1 MFKDKLIAAL
11 KVRESTDNNGD
22 KEMFRTINK
31 IQKQK
36 RLSSNE
42 FLKVY
47 NLLWKKGPTVLY
59 QSPEAR
65 DLNFQIDKKLSR
77 TLKSKKRDVK

>member
-11 KVRESTDNNGD
+11 KVGESTDNNGD

-36 RLSSNE
+36 RLSSDE
-42 FLKVY
+42 FLKVF

-59 QSPEAR
+59 QNPEAV
-65 DLNFQIDKKLSR
+65 DFHFQSIKSCPQP
-77 TLKSKKRDVK
+77 LKSRKRDVK

>member
-11 KVRESTDNNGD
+11 KVRESRDNNGD
-22 KEMFRTINK
+22 KEMFRTLNK

-36 RLSSNE
+36 RLSSIE

-47 NLLWKKGPTVLY
+47 NLLWKKGPKVLY
-59 QSPEAR
+59 QNPEAR
-65 DLNFQIDKKLSR
+65 DLQFQSIKNCPESSNLKKEM
-77 TLKSKKRDVK
+77 

>member
-11 KVRESTDNNGD
+11 KVSRSTDNNSD

-36 RLSSNE
+36 RLSSTE
-42 FLKVY
+42 FLRVF
-47 NLLWKKGPTVLY
+47 NLLWKKGPSVLY
-59 QSPEAR
+59 QNPEAR
-65 DLNFQIDKKLSR
+65 DLHLQSIKSRPEPLNLKKEM
-77 TLKSKKRDVK
+77 

>member
-59 QSPEAR
+59 QNPEAR
-65 DLNFQIDKKLSR
+65 DLNFKSIKSCPEPLNLKKEM
-77 TLKSKKRDVK
+77 

>member
-11 KVRESTDNNGD
+11 KVGEGADNNDD
-22 KEMFRTINK
+22 KEMFQTIDK
-31 IQKQK
+31 IQRQK
-36 RLSSNE
+36 KLSSSE

-59 QSPEAR
+59 QNPETR
-65 DLNFQIDKKLSR
+65 DLNLQSTKGDREDLNLKKDA
-77 TLKSKKRDVK
+77 K

>member
-1 MFKDKLIAAL
+1 VFKDKLIAAL
-11 KVRESTDNNGD
+11 KVRKSTDNNGD
-22 KEMFRTINK
+22 KEMFITINK

-59 QSPEAR
+59 QDSGVKYLHFQSIKSGPESLNLEKR
-65 DLNFQIDKKLSR
+65 DLK
-77 TLKSKKRDVK
+77 